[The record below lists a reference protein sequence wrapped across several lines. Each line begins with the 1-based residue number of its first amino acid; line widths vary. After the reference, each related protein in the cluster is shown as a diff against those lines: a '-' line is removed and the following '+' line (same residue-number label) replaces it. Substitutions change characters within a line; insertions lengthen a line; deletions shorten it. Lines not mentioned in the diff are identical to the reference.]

1 MNLRQAIV
9 PLGRGLGLRCP
20 RCGVGP
26 LFEARFRMYARCTR
40 CGYVFEREPGYFIGA
55 MYINYGITAVLVLG
69 GHFILDALVP
79 LSLATHVLL
88 FGAAAIALPLAF
100 FRHARGLWLAFDFI
114 FDPGDDR
121 PPLKSVR

>member
-1 MNLRQAIV
+1 MRE
-9 PLGRGLGLRCP
+9 RCP
-20 RCGVGP
+20 G
-26 LFEARFRMYARCTR
+26 
-40 CGYVFEREPGYFIGA
+40 CGYVFEREPGYFVGA

-69 GHFILDALVP
+69 GHFILEALVP

-114 FDPGDDR
+114 VDPSGDR